1 MYGAGPLTSWGASE
15 SLFPLI
21 FAALDDRSRG
31 FIERSSDRQAG
42 NNSAGA
48 EPDNSD
54 NRSARRRIFLTNFV
68 MIALVAGFVFLSQDA
83 ASQRAVYVVN
93 GSSEP
98 LRLTID
104 SGGELEIP
112 AVSKVEIALPE
123 GQHQWKV
130 LAPSAAAGE
139 GEFAFETGIFERF
152 FSTPMYVLDPA
163 RTTITVWEEA
173 KYSAAAPETEVIH
186 RLYLGETFYEF
197 RDIDFPFEQFPGSIK
212 ASGKSTTRTRVE
224 SFLHEPAQVVGF
236 VANDLSSDEQL
247 TFCERHLRLNPLD
260 ESLIATYARFAVQ
273 ASDYQRLHDFLKSGC
288 DRRPIE
294 IPWHRRYQA
303 AALRVDRTDELF
315 SEYDRLVEELPGNSA
330 ALYLRG
336 RIEPHGPTAEDY
348 FNRSIKADPSN
359 PYPYYAMCHQLV
371 SLARYE
377 EAFDA
382 ASKAIELNPDQQ
394 DMENILHRVRLA
406 LGQYEELEQEQRQ
419 LIADAPIEATA
430 HFRLLGILAAQ
441 NRLAEMRQAHD
452 EFVLAVHN
460 EVPLDPH
467 DLAISSERF
476 LAYSNRDYDKM
487 LELTL
492 KLKNPLSRSNLMLE
506 ALVAGRMHKELS
518 ESDLIERPPAQR
530 GFIRLYL
537 VMIHELR
544 GANES
549 VQETLQQAMDD
560 FRKGTPETQRIA
572 STLTDFSD
580 KNLYENLNA
589 VSMSATERLAVNI
602 IVASQTQGET
612 RRKFL
617 DSCRKLNFSPRFP
630 NHTVTKLI
638 ELLEEKG

>member
-1 MYGAGPLTSWGASE
+1 MSGARRLTSWGTSE
-15 SLFPLI
+15 RLLPPI
-21 FAALDDRSRG
+21 FAALDDGSRK
-31 FIERSSDRQAG
+31 FIEQSADALSDLPAQTSRQH
-42 NNSAGA
+42 
-48 EPDNSD
+48 
-54 NRSARRRIFLTNFV
+54 RRRRLSAILLTILLIGWCV
-68 MIALVAGFVFLSQDA
+68 VAAQDL
-83 ASQRAVYVVN
+83 ASSRLVYVVN
-93 GSSEP
+93 GSNEYLL
-98 LRLTID
+98 LRID
-104 SGGELEIP
+104 GGEKFEL
-112 AVSKVEIALPE
+112 AALSSKRLYLPE
-123 GQHQWKV
+123 GKHHWEILELDNV
-130 LAPSAAAGE
+130 PSE
-139 GEFAFETGIFERF
+139 GEFEFRTGIFERF
-152 FSTPMYVLDPA
+152 LSTPMYVLDPA
-163 RTTITVWEEA
+163 MTTITVWEEA
-173 KYSAAAPETEVIH
+173 KYSAVAAETEVIH
-186 RLYLGETFYEF
+186 KLCLGETFYEF
-197 RDIDFPFEQFPGSIK
+197 RDIDFPFEEFPGSIK
-212 ASGKSTTRTRVE
+212 VTGNNAIRTRVE
-224 SFLHEPAQVVGF
+224 SFLHEPAQVIGF

-247 TFCERHLRLNPLD
+247 TFCERHLRINPLD

-315 SEYDRLVEELPGNSA
+315 SEYDRLVEELPDNSA

-348 FNRSIKADPSN
+348 FNQSIKADPSN
-359 PYPYYAMCHQLV
+359 PYPYYAMCHQHV
-371 SLARYE
+371 SLARYD
-377 EAFDA
+377 EAFEA
-382 ASKAIELNPDQQ
+382 ASRAIELNPDQQ
-394 DMENILHRVRLA
+394 DMKNILHRVRLA
-406 LGQYEELEQEQRQ
+406 LGQFEELEQEQRQ

-441 NRLAEMRQAHD
+441 GRLAEMRQAHD

-476 LAYSNRDYDKM
+476 LAYHNRDYDKM

-506 ALVAGRMHKELS
+506 VLVAGGMHKELS

-537 VMIHELR
+537 AMLHKLR

-549 VQETLQQAMDD
+549 VQETFQRAMDD

-572 STLTDFSD
+572 RTLTDFSD
-580 KNLYENLNA
+580 ENLYENLNA

-602 IVASQTQGET
+602 VVAGQTQGET

-617 DSCRKLNFSPRFP
+617 DSCRQLNFSPRFP
-630 NHTVTKLI
+630 NHTVAKLI
-638 ELLEEKG
+638 ELLDETE